1 MAILHKAIKS
11 KPWIVRYK
19 EPWSG
24 KARTKSFSTE
34 AEAQSFDAAQSQV
47 FDRERAIIK
56 ATKRR
61 RKRQAAP
68 SITVADVIDRYL
80 DSLTNLR
87 TRKSCAH
94 HLKSIRD
101 IFGTRKA
108 HCMTL
113 EDMDS
118 FLKVQHERGVGRT
131 TANRRAGLLRTACN
145 HAVRWGLLS
154 VNPLASMR
162 LAAQPRQ
169 TPDPPTLHEA
179 KLIYNSASEHVQR
192 VVLLGLATGARI
204 GPSELFRLRWSD
216 VDLEHALL
224 RMPQAAKGAR
234 AEGRTVPIRRDVLD
248 QLQSWSIQDAAIQCP
263 LVINYHGKSVRN
275 INHAWRKALQRA
287 GIERRIRPYDLR
299 HAFASHALDA
309 GADLKS
315 VADIMGHADEAMI
328 VRFYRHTNPET
339 LRAATEAAPGLNS
352 TKENIHMESN
362 EIVYKIN
369 DGRLWDVE
377 EARYVTEA
385 PASKQ
390 VITLYSNGKPGGE
403 DYLKRTLVFYGY
415 AVGPELKTLDEVK
428 AEKLAEINEKCD
440 AALKAMTPTY
450 PDRELLTF
458 DQQKQEALAYTS
470 DPSSPCPLLSPLAA
484 ARGITLELL
493 CQKVIAKATAFSAIS
508 GTLIGQR
515 QAYED
520 QLELCETKEAVA
532 AIQPVYSL
540 ESEGNA

>member
-1 MAILHKAIKS
+1 
-11 KPWIVRYK
+11 
-19 EPWSG
+19 
-24 KARTKSFSTE
+24 
-34 AEAQSFDAAQSQV
+34 
-47 FDRERAIIK
+47 
-56 ATKRR
+56 
-61 RKRQAAP
+61 
-68 SITVADVIDRYL
+68 
-80 DSLTNLR
+80 
-87 TRKSCAH
+87 
-94 HLKSIRD
+94 
-101 IFGTRKA
+101 
-108 HCMTL
+108 MTL

-118 FLKVQHERGVGRT
+118 FLKVQQERSVGRT
-131 TANRRAGLLRTACN
+131 TANRRAGLLRTALN

-162 LAAQPRQ
+162 LASQPRQ
-169 TPDPPTLHEA
+169 TPEPPTLHEA
-179 KLIYNSASEHVQR
+179 QLIFNAASEHVKR

-216 VDLEHALL
+216 VDLEHAVL

-234 AEGRTVPIRRDVLD
+234 AEGRAVPIRQDILG
-248 QLQSWSIQDAAIQCP
+248 QLRAWADQDAATQCP
-263 LVINYHGKSVRN
+263 WVVHYKGKPVRT
-275 INHAWRKALQRA
+275 ISHAWHKALQRA

-339 LRAATEAAPGLNS
+339 LRAATEAAPGLS
-352 TKENIHMESN
+352 SKENIHMERN
-362 EIVYKIN
+362 EIVYKIS

-377 EARYVTEA
+377 EARYVAEA
-385 PASKQ
+385 PAGKQ
-390 VITLYSNGKPGGE
+390 VIALYSNGKPGGE
-403 DYLKRTLVFYGY
+403 DYLKRTLVFYGWT
-415 AVGPELKTLDEVK
+415 VGLELKTLDEVR

-458 DQQKQEALAYTS
+458 DQQKQEALAYTA
-470 DPSSPCPLLSPLAA
+470 DASSPCPLLSPLAA
-484 ARGITLELL
+484 ARGISLELL
-493 CQKVIAKATAFSAIS
+493 CQKVIAKATAFSAVS

-520 QLELCETKEAVA
+520 QLDLCETKDAVS
-532 AIQPVYSL
+532 AIHPVYSL
-540 ESEGNA
+540 SEDDA